1 MQLLMAVGITLRGT
15 TDKTLNWVAS
25 TNAWTSS
32 EDINL
37 LTGKVY
43 EINGTTVLS
52 ATALGSGILSSSLT
66 SVGSLNSLNAATPT
80 FTGPFSSS
88 GVSTFANR
96 VDLQQMREAV
106 IDVTPSTNTY
116 TCNYSSGAVFFGT
129 SAPSANFTVNLTNV
143 PTDNAKAITV
153 SIIITQGATGYV
165 PGTFNIDGSGQ
176 TIKWIGGSA
185 PTPTNGV
192 GKIDI
197 FNFTLIRRS
206 SSWTVLANANLNY

>member
-1 MQLLMAVGITLRGT
+1 MAVGITLRGT

-66 SVGSLNSLNAATPT
+66 SVGSLTSLNAATPT

-143 PTDNAKAITV
+143 PTDNGKAITV

-176 TIKWIGGSA
+176 AIKWIGGSA